1 MKRQLKDMTMVLVV
15 AAAITGCKKDKEE
28 PLTPDPPT
36 NGEGVITTL
45 ALHFHSNGG
54 ASTST

>member
-1 MKRQLKDMTMVLVV
+1 MVLVV

-36 NGEGVITTL
+36 NGEGVITKL